1 MTTGALK
8 VNNSDLM
15 APPVAQTI
23 QTQSLFIGL
32 IAGIASVAGAFI
44 SPENF
49 YSAYLSGFMF
59 WLGLSL
65 GCMAI
70 LMLYHLVGGG
80 WGTVIRRI
88 LESGM
93 MTLPLMAVLFI
104 PILLHLPRLY
114 FWAQPEVLA
123 DPKTDHKIVEIA
135 QSYLNFD
142 GILWRYILYF
152 AIWIGMAY
160 FLNRWS
166 TEQDT
171 IAGQSTLRFR
181 ALSSIGLVIYSL
193 TFSFAAIDWVMSLQA
208 RWISTI
214 YGLIFI
220 AGQALSTFCFC
231 VVIETILGKRKP
243 MSEYLTDTEVH
254 DHGKFMLTFVMVWT
268 YFNFSQWLI
277 IWAGNL
283 PDEIP
288 WFVRRMNGGWG
299 EVALFLVVFQ
309 FAVPF
314 ALLLSRQLKR
324 EARTLVRLA
333 SWIILMRMIDIFWH
347 VEPGVSVMRGGALVA
362 LHPAFHVSW
371 LHFTILAG
379 IGGLWM
385 AYFFRNL
392 RSRPL
397 LAVNAPQTLRF
408 LEPTHE

>member
-1 MTTGALK
+1 MTTVTAK
-8 VNNSDLM
+8 MSNSDLM
-15 APPVAQTI
+15 APPVVQTI
-23 QTQSLFIGL
+23 QTQSLFVGL
-32 IAGIASVAGAFI
+32 IGAVASVAGAVL
-44 SPENF
+44 SPESF

-70 LMLYHLVGGG
+70 LMLHHLVGGG
-80 WGTVIRRI
+80 WSIVIRRI

-93 MTLPLMAVLFI
+93 MTLPLMFVLFL
-104 PILLHLPRLY
+104 PILFNLPRLY
-114 FWAQPEVLA
+114 SWARPEVLQ
-123 DPKTDHKIVEIA
+123 DPKTDPKLLQIA
-135 QSYLNFD
+135 QDYLNFHD
-142 GILWRYILYF
+142 ILVRYIFYF
-152 AIWIGMAY
+152 VVWIGMAY

-181 ALSSIGLVIYSL
+181 AMSGVGLVVYSL
-193 TFSFAAIDWVMSLQA
+193 TISFAVIDWVMSLQA

-214 YGLIFI
+214 YGFIFI
-220 AGQALSTFCFC
+220 AGEALSALCFC
-231 VVIETILGKRKP
+231 VVIERILGKRKP

-254 DHGKFMLTFVMVWT
+254 DHGKLMLAFVMLWT

-283 PDEIP
+283 PEEIR
-288 WFVRRMNGGWG
+288 WFVRRINNGWG
-299 EVALFLVVFQ
+299 YVAFFLVVFQ

-324 EARTLVRLA
+324 KARTLAWVA
-333 SWIILMRMIDIFWH
+333 SWIIFMRMIDLYWH
-347 VEPGVSVMRGGALVA
+347 VEPA
-362 LHPAFHVSW
+362 LHPAFHLSW
-371 LHFTILAG
+371 LHLAVIAG

-385 AYFFRNL
+385 AYFCHNL

-397 LAVNAPQTLRF
+397 LPVNAPQTLRF
-408 LEPTHE
+408 LGSPE

>member
-1 MTTGALK
+1 MTTAAIK
-8 VNNSDLM
+8 MNKSDLM
-15 APPVAQTI
+15 APLVAQNI

-32 IAGIASVAGAFI
+32 IAAIASVVGAFLA
-44 SPENF
+44 PESF

-70 LMLYHLVGGG
+70 LMLHHLVGGA
-80 WGTVIRRI
+80 WSIVIRRI

-93 MTLPLMAVLFI
+93 MTLPLMFVLFI

-114 FWAQPEVLA
+114 FWARTDVLS
-123 DPKTDHKIVEIA
+123 DPKTDPKILEIA
-135 QSYLNFD
+135 NSYLNFN
-142 GILWRYILYF
+142 GILLRYILYF
-152 AIWIGMAY
+152 AIWFGMAY

-166 TEQDT
+166 SEQDW

-193 TFSFAAIDWVMSLQA
+193 TISFAVIDWVMSLQA

-220 AGQALSTFCFC
+220 AGEALSAFCFC

-243 MSEYLTDTEVH
+243 MSEYLTDTQVH
-254 DHGKFMLTFVMVWT
+254 DHGKLILAFVMVWT

-283 PDEIP
+283 PEEIP
-288 WFVRRMNGGWG
+288 WYVRRMNGGWA
-299 EVALFLVVFQ
+299 EVGLFLVVFQ

-324 EARTLVRLA
+324 KAGTLVRIA
-333 SWIILMRMIDIFWH
+333 SWIIFVRMVDIFWH
-347 VEPGVSVMRGGALVA
+347 VEPA
-362 LHPAFHVSW
+362 LHPTFHLSW
-371 LHFTILAG
+371 LHFTIIAG

-385 AYFFRNL
+385 AYFFHNL

-397 LAVNAPQTLRF
+397 LPINAPQTLRL
-408 LEPTHE
+408 LESSHE

>member
-1 MTTGALK
+1 MTTATMNK
-8 VNNSDLM
+8 SDLM
-15 APPVAQTI
+15 APPVAQII
-23 QTQSLFIGL
+23 QQRSLVIGM
-32 IAGIASVAGAFI
+32 IAGIASAAGAFLAPD
-44 SPENF
+44 SF
-49 YSAYLSGFMF
+49 YSAYLTGFMF

-70 LMLYHLVGGG
+70 LMLYHLVGGA

-93 MTLPLMAVLFI
+93 MTLPLMFVLFI

-114 FWAQPEVLA
+114 FWAQPDKLASDAKLA
-123 DPKTDHKIVEIA
+123 DIA
-135 QSYLNFD
+135 HSYLNFN
-142 GILWRYILYF
+142 GILLRYILYF
-152 AIWIGMAY
+152 AIWFGMAY

-166 TEQDT
+166 TEQDS

-181 ALSSIGLVIYSL
+181 AMSSIGLVIYSL
-193 TFSFAAIDWVMSLQA
+193 TISFAVIDWVMSLQA

-214 YGLIFI
+214 YGLLFV
-220 AGQALSTFCFC
+220 AGEALSAFCFV
-231 VVIETILGKRKP
+231 VVIESILGKRKP

-254 DHGKFMLTFVMVWT
+254 DHGKFMLTFVMVWA

-283 PDEIP
+283 PEEIP
-288 WFVRRMNGGWG
+288 WYVRRLNGGWG
-299 EVALFLVVFQ
+299 EVGLFLVVFH

-324 EARTLVRLA
+324 KARTLVRLA
-333 SWIILMRMIDIFWH
+333 SWLIFMRIVDIFWH
-347 VEPGVSVMRGGALVA
+347 IEPSS
-362 LHPAFHVSW
+362 HPTFHLSW
-371 LHFTILAG
+371 VLFTIIAG

-385 AYFFRNL
+385 AYFFYNL

-397 LAVNAPQTLRF
+397 LPVNAPQTLRL
-408 LEPTHE
+408 LERSHG

>member
-1 MTTGALK
+1 MTAATGK
-8 VNNSDLM
+8 MTSSDLM
-15 APPVAQTI
+15 APPVVQSL
-23 QTQSLFIGL
+23 QTQSMFVGL
-32 IAGIASVAGAFI
+32 VGAIASIAGAFLDPG
-44 SPENF
+44 SF

-70 LMLYHLVGGG
+70 LMLHHLVGGA
-80 WGTVIRRI
+80 WSIVIRRI
-88 LESGM
+88 LESAM
-93 MTLPLMAVLFI
+93 MTLPLMFVLFI
-104 PILLHLPRLY
+104 PILLNLPKLY
-114 FWAQPEVLA
+114 FWARPGLT
-123 DPKTDHKIVEIA
+123 DPKVVRLHD
-135 QSYLNFD
+135 SYLNSN
-142 GILWRYILYF
+142 GILIRYILYF
-152 AIWIGMAY
+152 AIWFGMAY

-181 ALSSIGLVIYSL
+181 TMSSIGLVIYSL
-193 TFSFAAIDWVMSLQA
+193 TISFAVIDWVMSLQA
-208 RWISTI
+208 PWISTI

-220 AGQALSTFCFC
+220 AGEALSAFCFC

-254 DHGKFMLTFVMVWT
+254 DHGKFMLAFVMVWT

-288 WFVRRMNGGWG
+288 WFVRRMNNGWG
-299 EVALFLVVFQ
+299 EVGLFLVVFQ

-324 EARTLVRLA
+324 KADTLVRLA
-333 SWIILMRMIDIFWH
+333 SWILLMRMIDIFWH
-347 VEPGVSVMRGGALVA
+347 VEPAS
-362 LHPAFHVSW
+362 HPAFHVSW
-371 LHFTILAG
+371 LHFAILAG
-379 IGGLWM
+379 IGGLWL

-397 LAVNAPQTLRF
+397 LPVNAPQTIRLLARA
-408 LEPTHE
+408 HE

>member
-1 MTTGALK
+1 MTTATVK
-8 VNNSDLM
+8 MNKSDLM

-23 QTQSLFIGL
+23 QQRSLVIGA
-32 IAGIASVAGAFI
+32 IAAVVSVAGAFVAPG
-44 SPENF
+44 SF
-49 YSAYLSGFMF
+49 YSAYLIGFMF

-70 LMLYHLVGGG
+70 LMLYHLVGGA

-93 MTLPLMAVLFI
+93 MTLPLMFFLFI

-114 FWAQPEVLA
+114 FWARPEVLA
-123 DPKTDHKIVEIA
+123 DPKTDPKILEIA
-135 QSYLNFD
+135 QSYLNRN
-142 GILWRYILYF
+142 GILLRYVIYF
-152 AIWIGMAY
+152 AIWFGMAY

-166 TEQDT
+166 TEQDS

-181 ALSSIGLVIYSL
+181 AMSSIGLVIYSL
-193 TFSFAAIDWVMSLQA
+193 TISFAVVDWVMSLQA

-214 YGLIFI
+214 YGLLFV
-220 AGQALSTFCFC
+220 AGEALSAFCFV
-231 VVIETILGKRKP
+231 VVIESILGERKP

-254 DHGKFMLTFVMVWT
+254 DHGKFMLAFVMVWA

-283 PDEIP
+283 PEEIP
-288 WFVRRMNGGWG
+288 WYVRRLNGGWETVG
-299 EVALFLVVFQ
+299 LFLVVLH

-324 EARTLVRLA
+324 KARTLVRLA
-333 SWIILMRMIDIFWH
+333 SWLIFMRVVDIFWH
-347 VEPGVSVMRGGALVA
+347 IEPSTHAT
-362 LHPAFHVSW
+362 FHVSW
-371 LHFTILAG
+371 LHFTIIAG

-397 LAVNAPQTLRF
+397 LPVNAPQTLRL
-408 LEPTHE
+408 LEASHG

>member
-1 MTTGALK
+1 MSTATMNK
-8 VNNSDLM
+8 IDLM

-23 QTQSLFIGL
+23 QQRSLVIGA
-32 IAGIASVAGAFI
+32 IGAIASIAGAFLAPD
-44 SPENF
+44 SF
-49 YSAYLSGFMF
+49 YSAYLTGFMF

-70 LMLYHLVGGG
+70 LMLYHLVGGA
-80 WGTVIRRI
+80 WGTVIRRT
-88 LESGM
+88 LEAGM
-93 MTLPLMAVLFI
+93 MTLPMMAVLFL
-104 PILLHLPRLY
+104 PILFNLPKLY
-114 FWAQPEVLA
+114 SWARPGVT
-123 DPKTDHKIVEIA
+123 DPKIVEIT
-135 QSYLNFD
+135 QSWLNFN
-142 GILWRYILYF
+142 GIAIRYVLYF

-193 TFSFAAIDWVMSLQA
+193 TISFAVIDWVMSLQA

-214 YGLIFI
+214 YGLLFV
-220 AGQALSTFCFC
+220 AGEALSAFCFC

-254 DHGKFMLTFVMVWT
+254 DHGKLMLAFVMVWA

-283 PDEIP
+283 PEEIP
-288 WFVRRMNGGWG
+288 WYVRRMNGGWESVG
-299 EVALFLVVFQ
+299 LFLVVFH
-309 FAVPF
+309 FALPF

-324 EARTLVRLA
+324 SAARLVRIATWL
-333 SWIILMRMIDIFWH
+333 ILMRIVDIYWH
-347 VEPGVSVMRGGALVA
+347 VEPAF
-362 LHPAFHVSW
+362 HPKFHVSW
-371 LHFTILAG
+371 VLFAILAG
-379 IGGLWM
+379 MGGLWM

-397 LAVNAPQTLRF
+397 LAVNAPQTLRL
-408 LEPTHE
+408 LEPSHG